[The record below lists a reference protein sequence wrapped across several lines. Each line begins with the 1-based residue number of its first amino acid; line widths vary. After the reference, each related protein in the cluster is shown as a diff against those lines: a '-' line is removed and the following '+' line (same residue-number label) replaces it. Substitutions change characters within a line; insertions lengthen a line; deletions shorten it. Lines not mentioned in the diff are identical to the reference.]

1 MDNNAENN
9 SLTPPPPPLPPTPPA
24 PPAPPAP
31 PTPPA
36 PESMPVPPA
45 PEVTPIPSTDT
56 TTETTV
62 IPNTPATPADSAAPI
77 IPPAPASPV
86 PPINPPVSA
95 TSVAPTTPNIPRDPE
110 FPGNGEKKKGKGK
123 KWIVFA
129 VIALVI
135 LLAGGISYKVVA
147 GRFSAENT
155 AEKYLSALV
164 EGKASKAL
172 AAYDPNYSS
181 RERILLTDE
190 IYSKAKDRP
199 SDFQILNVNVP
210 ENSATE
216 NSPKGSKVTRSIGIE
231 AELTIDMKKYPVF
244 LTVEERGKKFGLFN
258 NWVITEAPLGTMN
271 IDNTAGKLSINGVEI
286 DLSALSEGE
295 DDGGSYYLPAFPG
308 TYTIAAQSNEDLIT
322 SDSDTE
328 VVVPVDGSSK
338 YVQIDMQFTD
348 EVLKQAQEQVKSH
361 YDKCMESTT
370 FEVADCPDLEMQ
382 DPVYKAISEIKR
394 SWKKDPKISLT
405 DKSPIFQS
413 GAYQG
418 YVSIDGQALINY
430 KERMTDSDPWKDAS
444 SPLKISISNSFR
456 FSIKDGK
463 VKVDFQE
470 DKDNSSDSD

>member
-31 PTPPA
+31 PTPETTPAPPA
-36 PESMPVPPA
+36 PESMPVPP
-45 PEVTPIPSTDT
+45 
-56 TTETTV
+56 
-62 IPNTPATPADSAAPI
+62 
-77 IPPAPASPV
+77 
-86 PPINPPVSA
+86 INPPASTTPA
-95 TSVAPTTPNIPRDPE
+95 APTTPNIPRVPE
-110 FPGNGEKKKGKGK
+110 FPGNEEKKKGKGK

-216 NSPKGSKVTRSIGIE
+216 NSPKGSKVTRSVGIE

-271 IDNTAGKLSINGVEI
+271 IDNTAGKLSINGVEV

>member
-24 PPAPPAP
+24 PPAPAAP
-31 PTPPA
+31 PTPETTPVAPA
-36 PESMPVPPA
+36 PESTPVA
-45 PEVTPIPSTDT
+45 Q
-56 TTETTV
+56 
-62 IPNTPATPADSAAPI
+62 
-77 IPPAPASPV
+77 
-86 PPINPPVSA
+86 INPPASSA
-95 TSVAPTTPNIPRDPE
+95 PAAPSTPNIPNLPNL
-110 FPGNGEKKKGKGK
+110 PNNGEKKKGKGK
-123 KWIVFA
+123 KWIIFA

-164 EGKASKAL
+164 DGKASKAL
-172 AAYDPNYSS
+172 AAYDPNYNS

-199 SDFQILNVNVP
+199 SDFQILNVIAQ
-210 ENSATE
+210 ENSATK
-216 NSPKGSKVTRSIGIE
+216 NSSKDSKITRSVGIE
-231 AELTIDMKKYPVF
+231 AELTIDMKKYPVY

-258 NWVITEAPLGTMN
+258 NWVITDAPLGTMN
-271 IDNTAGKLSINGVEI
+271 IDNTAGKLSINGVEV

-308 TYTIAAQSNEDLIT
+308 TYTVAAQSNEDLIT

-338 YVQIDMQFTD
+338 YVQLDMQFTD
-348 EVLKQAQEQVKSH
+348 EVLKQAQEQVKAH

-394 SWKKDPKISLT
+394 SWKKDPKISL
-405 DKSPIFQS
+405 DSKSPIFQS

-418 YVSIDGQALINY
+418 YVDIKGEALINY
-430 KERMTDSDPWKDAS
+430 KERMTGDDPWKDAS
-444 SPLKISISNSFR
+444 SPLKISISDSFK

-463 VKVDFQE
+463 VSVDF
-470 DKDNSSDSD
+470 

>member
-45 PEVTPIPSTDT
+45 PEVTPISPADT
-56 TTETTV
+56 PTETAV
-62 IPNTPATPADSAAPI
+62 IPDTPAAAADSAAPI
-77 IPPAPASPV
+77 IPPALASPV
-86 PPINPPVSA
+86 SPINPPASSA
-95 TSVAPTTPNIPRDPE
+95 PAAPSIPNIPNLPN
-110 FPGNGEKKKGKGK
+110 NGEKKKGKGK

-164 EGKASKAL
+164 DGKASKAL

-199 SDFQILNVNVP
+199 SDFQILNVIAQ
-210 ENSATE
+210 ENSAAE
-216 NSPKGSKVTRSIGIE
+216 NSPKDSKITRSVGIE

-271 IDNTAGKLSINGVEI
+271 INNATAQLSINGVEV

-394 SWKKDPKISLT
+394 SWKKDPKISLES
-405 DKSPIFQS
+405 KSPIFQS